1 MTWNTTNKASDASLY
16 YIHIP
21 SEIIWY
27 TPYMDLVRILMNDI
41 LILDGYGHLDVYAN
55 PNNVKDVNE
64 PVHNWLVRIK
74 D

>member
-1 MTWNTTNKASDASLY
+1 
-16 YIHIP
+16 
-21 SEIIWY
+21 
-27 TPYMDLVRILMNDI
+27 MNDI